1 MLLPLYPYQKGERR
15 CKMKSKTWLVIGI
28 IAVVVLVSYTA
39 FSMTGNAVWGR
50 HYCTSSKPCSVG
62 MGDCDAHTD
71 CLTNYC
77 APDVGTKY
85 GKSATIDVCEEK
97 P

>member
-1 MLLPLYPYQKGERR
+1 MSGKI
-15 CKMKSKTWLVIGI
+15 WLVIGI
-28 IAVVVLVSYTA
+28 IAVVVLISYTA
-39 FSMTGNAVWGR
+39 FSMTGNSVWGR
-50 HYCTSSKPCSVG
+50 NYCTQQNPCPAG
-62 MGDCDAHTD
+62 IGDCDAHTD